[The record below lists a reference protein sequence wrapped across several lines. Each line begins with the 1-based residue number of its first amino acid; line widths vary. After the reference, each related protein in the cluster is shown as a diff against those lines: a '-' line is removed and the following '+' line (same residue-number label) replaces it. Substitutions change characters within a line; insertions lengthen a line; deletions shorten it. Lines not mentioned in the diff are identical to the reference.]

1 MIVTANTFL
10 GDTWRLGVTLLALL
24 FLSVFWYLVV
34 SRITPFPG
42 PGNTKEGSEPAPTKY
57 PRIQRVTVI
66 CDVVL
71 FIWIVV
77 EGAVVIPIML
87 TKYGLH

>member
-1 MIVTANTFL
+1 
-10 GDTWRLGVTLLALL
+10 
-24 FLSVFWYLVV
+24 
-34 SRITPFPG
+34 
-42 PGNTKEGSEPAPTKY
+42 
-57 PRIQRVTVI
+57 VTVI

-77 EGAVVIPIML
+77 EGAIVIPIML